1 VDEALLILNG
11 KKADRP
17 EIRQAVNTL
26 RDDEHQLDVRITWEA
41 GDIHRY
47 IDEACRHNI
56 ELVIVGGGDGSV
68 NEAVNS
74 ILTREGKVPALGIMP
89 LGTANDFATSCR
101 IPSEP
106 LESLRLALT
115 GESTAIDAVQANDRF
130 FLNVASVGFG
140 AAVTANT
147 PAALKNFLGGGA
159 YTIAGLVQALDFEP
173 YPSRV
178 LTPDGEFNG
187 QLLVGAVCNGRTAG
201 GGQQLAPEALLN
213 DGLLDVLIVNRFSM
227 SAVPQVLEELKNPG
241 AEGEFIQR
249 LKTPWLEGESDHEIP
264 INLDG
269 EPYAANQIRFSVQT
283 NAIKVVL
290 PPDCPCIQ

>member
-1 VDEALLILNG
+1 MSEALLILNG

-17 EIRQAVNTL
+17 EIRQAVSTL
-26 RDDEHQLDVRITWEA
+26 RDDEHQLDVRVTWEA

-47 IDEACRHNI
+47 IDEACRRNI
-56 ELVIVGGGDGSV
+56 EHVVVGGGDGSV
-68 NEAVNS
+68 NEAANS

-101 IPSEP
+101 IPSDP

-115 GESTAIDAVQANDRF
+115 GESRSIDAVQANERF

-147 PAALKNFLGGGA
+147 PVELKNFLGGGA
-159 YTIAGLVQALDFEP
+159 YTIAGLIQALKFEP

-178 LTPDGEFNG
+178 HTPDWESSG

-201 GGQQLAPEALLN
+201 GGQPLAPEALLN
-213 DGLLDVLIVNRFSM
+213 DGLMDVLMINHFS
-227 SAVPQVLEELKNPG
+227 APDVPQVLQEWNNPG
-241 AEGEFIQR
+241 AEGKFIR
-249 LKTPWLEGESDHEIP
+249 RFKVPWLEGESDHEIP
-264 INLDG
+264 VNLDG
-269 EPYAANQIRFSVQT
+269 EPYAANQIRFSVQAS
-283 NAIKVVL
+283 AIKVVL
-290 PPDCPCIQ
+290 PPHCPCIQ

>member
-1 VDEALLILNG
+1 MSEALLILNG
-11 KKADRP
+11 KKANRP
-17 EIRQAVNTL
+17 DIRQAVNTI
-26 RDDEHQLDVRITWEA
+26 RGAQHQLDVRVTWEA

-47 IDEACRHNI
+47 IGEACHRSI

-68 NEAVNS
+68 NEAANS
-74 ILTREGKVPALGIMP
+74 ILAREGKVPALGIMP

-101 IPSEP
+101 IPDEP
-106 LESLRLALT
+106 LESLKLALT
-115 GESTAIDAVQANDRF
+115 GESTAIDAVQANERF
-130 FLNVASVGFG
+130 FLNVATAGFG

-147 PAALKNFLGGGA
+147 PVALKNFLGGGA

-178 LTPDGEFNG
+178 LTPDGEYNA

-201 GGQQLAPEALLN
+201 GGQALAPEALLN
-213 DGLLDVLIVNRFSM
+213 DGLLDVLIINRFSM
-227 SAVPQVLEELKNPG
+227 SDVRLVLEELKNPG
-241 AEGEFIQR
+241 AESKFVQR
-249 LKTPWLEGESDHEIP
+249 FKTPWLEGESDYKIP
-264 INLDG
+264 VNLDG
-269 EPYAANQIRFSVQT
+269 EPYAAKQICFSVQA

>member
-1 VDEALLILNG
+1 MDKALLILNG

-26 RDDEHQLDVRITWEA
+26 RDDEHQLDVRVTWEA

-47 IDEACRHNI
+47 IDEACRRNI
-56 ELVIVGGGDGSV
+56 ERVVVGGGDESV
-68 NEAVNS
+68 NEAANS

-89 LGTANDFATSCR
+89 LGTANDFATCCR
-101 IPSEP
+101 IPSDP

-115 GESTAIDAVQANDRF
+115 GESRSIDAVQANEQF

-147 PAALKNFLGGGA
+147 PVELKNFLGGGA
-159 YTIAGLVQALDFEP
+159 YTSAGLIQALKFEP

-178 LTPDGEFNG
+178 HTPDWESSG

-201 GGQQLAPEALLN
+201 GGQPLAPEALLN
-213 DGLLDVLIVNRFSM
+213 DGLMDVLMINHFS
-227 SAVPQVLEELKNPG
+227 APDVPQVLQEWNNPG
-241 AEGEFIQR
+241 ADGKFIR
-249 LKTPWLEGESDHEIP
+249 RFKVPWLEGESDHEIP

-269 EPYAANQIRFSVQT
+269 EPYAANHIRFSVQAS
-283 NAIKVVL
+283 AIKVVL

>member
-1 VDEALLILNG
+1 MSEALLILNG
-11 KKADRP
+11 KKANRP
-17 EIRQAVNTL
+17 DIRQAVNTICGAQ
-26 RDDEHQLDVRITWEA
+26 HQLDVRVTWEA

-47 IDEACRHNI
+47 IGEACHRSI

-68 NEAVNS
+68 NEAANS
-74 ILTREGKVPALGIMP
+74 ILAREGKVPALGIMP

-101 IPSEP
+101 IPGEP
-106 LESLRLALT
+106 LASLKLALT
-115 GESTAIDAVQANDRF
+115 GESTAIDAVQANERF
-130 FLNVASVGFG
+130 FLNVATAGFG

-147 PAALKNFLGGGA
+147 PVALKNFLGGGA

-178 LTPDGEFNG
+178 LTPDGEYNA

-201 GGQQLAPEALLN
+201 GGQALAPEALLN
-213 DGLLDVLIVNRFSM
+213 DGLLDVLIINRFSM
-227 SAVPQVLEELKNPG
+227 SDVRLVLEELKNPG
-241 AEGEFIQR
+241 AESKFVQR
-249 LKTPWLEGESDHEIP
+249 FKTPWLEGESDYKIP
-264 INLDG
+264 VNLDG
-269 EPYAANQIRFSVQT
+269 EPYAAKQICFSVQA